1 MIFLAF
7 FNFFAVFDYFS
18 KCRTLSIV
26 VFKPFFW
33 IGLYPTLSLIRNHNA
48 YWWNHKKYLGSNV
61 LLLYRVMFY
70 TLKGKKNIVFDF
82 KIIDIVFTRQFN
94 NSTNKYMLLRCK
106 YMQKR
111 ASICA
116 SILDIFIVGR
126 MDYVFRWNFFSYL
139 RFLNSSAAAIRCWII
154 GIVYRFDF

>member
-1 MIFLAF
+1 MQLSFRLNASWWWFFLSF
-7 FNFFAVFDYFS
+7 SISMLFLIIFS
-18 KCRTLSIV
+18 KCRTLSTVI
-26 VFKPFFW
+26 FKPFFW

-70 TLKGKKNIVFDF
+70 TLKGKKIVFDF

-126 MDYVFRWNFFSYL
+126 MDYVFRWNFF
-139 RFLNSSAAAIRCWII
+139 FLLA
-154 GIVYRFDF
+154 VFE